1 MRRSTGTLVAIVFGT
16 GLIAVGCSTQLPE
29 SEVER
34 ESTAAALPKVATTRP
49 VRKTITQ
56 KTVQPGRIEAFNT
69 TPIHVKIGGYVDR
82 ILVDIG
88 DRVTGPKRNA
98 DGQIS
103 SPGQILAV
111 LSSPELDEEYRQKQ
125 AMVAQVEAEV
135 LQAEAAVKVRE
146 SMQVSAKAGVEECV
160 AGQLRAQAQYDRW
173 KSEFD
178 RIKVLADARTVTGKL
193 MEESELQFKSAD
205 AGRSEAN
212 ARLKSAEASL
222 HEAAVAIE
230 KAQAD
235 VQAVKAHLRVAEA
248 DRDRVAAL
256 RSYLQITASF
266 DGIITERHI
275 DPGHLVQPARSAAD
289 APLFVLVQADT
300 VRLFV
305 DVPQADAALVET
317 GRPAK
322 ITIALQGNMTFE
334 ATVARTSWALQSG
347 TRSLRCEI
355 DVPNPDGTLRPG
367 MYAQVELTVA
377 ERADVLSVPKS
388 AIVSK
393 DGQSFTVTVTPAGSI
408 LRKPVQTGIR
418 SETEIEIVSGLDGTE
433 DVLTANAAA
442 FADGQNVETSTP
454 K

>member
-1 MRRSTGTLVAIVFGT
+1 MRQHFRTLLLIVGASLLT
-16 GLIAVGCSTQLPE
+16 AGCNQELPQ
-29 SEVER
+29 SELAAG
-34 ESTAAALPKVATTRP
+34 STAAALPKVAKTQP

-56 KTVQPGRIEAFNT
+56 KTVQPGKIEAFHT
-69 TPIHVKIGGYVDR
+69 TPIHANIGGYVDR

-103 SPGQILAV
+103 EPGQILAV
-111 LSSPELDEEYRQKQ
+111 LSSPEIEEEFNQKR

-135 LQAEAAVKVRE
+135 LQAEAAVKVCE
-146 SMQVSAKAGVEECV
+146 SMQVSAEAGVEECV
-160 AGQLRAQAQYDRW
+160 AGKLRAQAQYDRW

-178 RIKVLADARTVTGKL
+178 RIKVLTDAKTVTGKL

-205 AGRSEAN
+205 AGRSEAD
-212 ARLKSAEASL
+212 ARLKSAKASL

-235 VQAVKAHLRVAEA
+235 VQAMQAHLRVAEA
-248 DRDRVAAL
+248 DRDRIAAL

-289 APLFVLVQADT
+289 TPLFVLVQADT

-305 DVPQADAALVET
+305 DVPEADAALVET

-334 ATVARTSWALQSG
+334 AKVARTSWALQLG

-377 ERADVLSVPKS
+377 ERADVLSVPKT
-388 AIVSK
+388 AIVVK
-393 DGQSFTVTVTPAGSI
+393 DGQSFCVTVTPDGSI
-408 LRKPVQTGIR
+408 FRKPVQTGIR
-418 SETEIEIVSGLDGTE
+418 SSTDVEIITGLDGSE
-433 DVLTANAAA
+433 SILTANAAA
-442 FADGQNVETSTP
+442 FTDGQLVETSKP